1 MFTFPFYVSFVL
13 MSNMNASSENE
24 YHASSEI
31 WTLISDIEDCS
42 PYFPRGIGPPSLYI
56 NSPPKKRFLM

>member
-1 MFTFPFYVSFVL
+1 
-13 MSNMNASSENE
+13 MNVSSENE
-24 YHASSEI
+24 YYTSSEI

-42 PYFPRGIGPPSLYI
+42 PYFPRGIGSPSLYI